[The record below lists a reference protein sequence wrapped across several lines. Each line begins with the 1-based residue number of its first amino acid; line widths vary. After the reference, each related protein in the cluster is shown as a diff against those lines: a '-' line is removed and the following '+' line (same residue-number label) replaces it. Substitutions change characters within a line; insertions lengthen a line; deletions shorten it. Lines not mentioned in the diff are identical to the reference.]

1 MCLWQKN
8 ISKKFQY
15 IYILALKINKDL
27 HLLKKKSFFSPS
39 YLLKLGILVIR
50 NRILRW

>member
-27 HLLKKKSFFSPS
+27 HLLKKKSFFFTT
-39 YLLKLGILVIR
+39 LFVKIR
-50 NRILRW
+50 NISYKK